1 MTMQPAIHQYDLA
14 LPIVWG
20 QSGYLRDYGR
30 YLHDVYVCAC
40 RRLCPLVGIEDL
52 GYQFLRTLADAC
64 TAVWMRPRAA
74 SINRGDG
81 GCVGGRGQGGQG
93 GAATT
98 TGAVTER
105 SQNLCCHGQTLLMIA
120 IDYVEGMACRTAIGS
135 ERSTAIGVALTCVVP
150 DCIATL
156 AGHRGPSGEASDE
169 RRT

>member
-74 SINRGDG
+74 GVNCGDSG
-81 GCVGGRGQGGQG
+81 RVGGRGQ
-93 GAATT
+93 ADT
-98 TGAVTER
+98 
-105 SQNLCCHGQTLLMIA
+105 
-120 IDYVEGMACRTAIGS
+120 
-135 ERSTAIGVALTCVVP
+135 
-150 DCIATL
+150 
-156 AGHRGPSGEASDE
+156 RGPAI
-169 RRT
+169 RTGRCSHI